1 MKKYGTGIRL
11 IPPEDMITAL
21 AKQTWKKWKDRLEG
35 GVIMEEEPDCENKMQ
50 DTVGAVAW
58 HPSSGFASGVSR
70 SSPGFLF
77 CATIYSRFES
87 GGILLK
93 FPGRVGEVSLHRV
106 RLSSV

>member
-1 MKKYGTGIRL
+1 MKNHGSGAEL
-11 IPPEDMITAL
+11 VPPENMITSL
-21 AKQTWKKWKDRLEG
+21 ARQTWKKWKDRLEEV
-35 GVIMEEEPDCENKMQ
+35 VITEEADCENRMQ

-70 SSPGFLF
+70 SSPDFF

-93 FPGRVGEVSLHRV
+93 FPGRIGEVKFDPVQFSNV
-106 RLSSV
+106 